1 MKYAIVIM
9 VLCAAVCSQA
19 RTWTN
24 TEGKTLEGEVVRVKD
39 DTVFIK
45 ITRTRRIHP
54 IEVSLLSAADQEF
67 IKRYKQKLADRLA
80 AQALKER
87 RLVWHDNFKDAK
99 AEAER
104 SGLPILL
111 LYTAPEWCGYCVRLE
126 DRVFDTGDFK
136 RFAAENLVLLVA
148 DFSEKDDR
156 KDWEEDNEAVSR
168 KFKAGGFPCMFFI
181 TKDTNKLGRI
191 GGYEEDWST
200 DDYLEKMEAIIRK

>member
-156 KDWEEDNEAVSR
+156 KDWEEDNEAVSS